1 MAAYRS
7 SDRKHRW
14 HESGLT
20 RAALMACLAL
30 TGTAQA
36 AQAGPDCD
44 RSCLIGITDEYLAAL
59 SLRDAEEAPVA
70 ATVKFTENTHPLKLG
85 EGSAWTNVTGVQDY
99 RIYVADPD
107 AGQIALYTVLDGKD
121 RPAIYTLRMKVVN
134 KRITEIES
142 VYVGIGQS
150 GMASLDNLKT
160 AAPVWNEELPQKK
173 RRTREEMIAI
183 TDKYF
188 TTLEDNV
195 KDIIPFTDDCL
206 RVENGTM
213 TAGNPKGSGIGAMS
227 CKDNLNQPIWAYI
240 THVQP
245 RRYLVVDVE
254 RGLVSGMFMFRHGGE
269 QTSYVDDKGETVP
282 FSEAMLKKQAVI
294 ISELFKI
301 EDGKIRRIEAV
312 MTGNLPLDAASGW
325 E

>member
-1 MAAYRS
+1 MTTRSMMGRCVVLLAAS
-7 SDRKHRW
+7 
-14 HESGLT
+14 
-20 RAALMACLAL
+20 AALA
-30 TGTAQA
+30 GTVQA
-36 AQAGPDCD
+36 ADCD
-44 RSCLIGITDEYLAAL
+44 RGCLIGIADEYLSAL
-59 SLRDAEEAPVA
+59 VIRDPSEAPVA
-70 ATVKFTENTHPLKLG
+70 ATVRFTENTHVTKLG
-85 EGSAWTNVTGVQDY
+85 QGSAWTNVTGVRDY
-99 RIYVADPD
+99 RIYIADPD
-107 AGQIALYTVLDGKD
+107 AGQVAVYTVLDGKE
-121 RPAIYTLRMKVVN
+121 RPAILTLRMKVED
-134 KRITEIES
+134 KLLTEIES

-150 GMASLDNLKT
+150 GIASLDNLAT
-160 AAPVWNEELPQKK
+160 AAPLWKEELPEAK
-173 RRTREEMIAI
+173 RRTRDEMNAIA
-183 TDKYF
+183 DKYF

-213 TAGNPKGSGIGAMS
+213 TAGNPKGQGIGAMS

-254 RGLVSGMFMFRHGGE
+254 RGLVSGMFMFRHSGE
-269 QTSYVDDKGETVP
+269 QASYVNDKGETVP
-282 FSEAMLKKQAVI
+282 FSEAMLKKQAVV

-312 MTGNLPLDAASGW
+312 MTGNLDLDAPSGW